1 MWYRL
6 KALPV
11 SVDTPERLSPSGVA
25 NVPQTPDG
33 PPGPDASDPLPGM
46 KLGDYIVEQA
56 VGWGGMGIVYRAVHP
71 LIGRKVAVKVLR
83 PEIAAS
89 PEQAERFLKEAQALS
104 AVKHRGIIDI
114 ISFGT
119 IPDGR
124 QYMVMEF
131 LEGESLE
138 AVLQR
143 EGPMS
148 PARALALFDE
158 ILDAL
163 SAAHKVGVVHRDL
176 KPANVY
182 ISLQSNGSRTVK
194 LVDFGLARRAE
205 LSDLHR
211 FTGKASLLA
220 GTPQYV
226 SPEQAK
232 KQLATPRTDLYSL
245 GVMLFEVLSG
255 TLPFEAPTVIELLQA
270 HLTRPPPRLSSRVD
284 GAPAAL
290 DELVDQLLA
299 KAPEQRPASAEV
311 VRTSL
316 QRIAR
321 GLREQETVVAHLPG
335 PRSTAK
341 VPEGPATDVELPA
354 PKRTR
359 PVIPFAIGA
368 LAALL
373 VAVVVLWPR
382 GEQTQTVVAPA
393 PVKPVPVTASPPAP
407 RPAVEP
413 PPAADPAPEV
423 APVPPP
429 TTSPKRAP
437 KPKPKT
443 PEPAPPP
450 SIPIPELCR
459 LDDWNKRLV
468 RQLSD
473 WVKAEYAAENA
484 KAARAIEGLIP
495 DAAKAKTPTDCARVL
510 RDARKHTT
518 PK

>member
-1 MWYRL
+1 M
-6 KALPV
+6 

-25 NVPQTPDG
+25 NVPQGPDG
-33 PPGPDASDPLPGM
+33 PQGPDASDPLPGM

-194 LVDFGLARRAE
+194 LVDFGLARRAD

-211 FTGKASLLA
+211 FSGKASLLA

-232 KQLATPRTDLYSL
+232 KQMATPRTDLYSL

-255 TLPFEAPTVIELLQA
+255 TMPFEAPNVIELLQA

-284 GAPAAL
+284 GIPPAL

-299 KAPEQRPASAEV
+299 KSPEQRPAAAEV

-321 GLREQETVVAHLPG
+321 GLREQDTVVAYLPG

-341 VPEGPATDVELPA
+341 LPEGPATDLELPA

-359 PVIPFAIGA
+359 PLIPFAGGA
-368 LAALL
+368 LVALL
-373 VAVVVLWPR
+373 VAVVALWPR
-382 GEQTQTVVAPA
+382 GEEPKTVEAPP
-393 PVKPVPVTASPPAP
+393 PVPEPAKPVPVAAPPPEP
-407 RPAVEP
+407 RPAIEP
-413 PPAADPAPEV
+413 PPVAEPPADVSPLPAP
-423 APVPPP
+423 A
-429 TTSPKRAP
+429 SSKRTP
-437 KPKPKT
+437 KPKPK
-443 PEPAPPP
+443 PAEPAP

-484 KAARAIEGLIP
+484 KAAHAIEGLIP
-495 DAAKAKTPTDCARVL
+495 DAAKAKTPADCARVL